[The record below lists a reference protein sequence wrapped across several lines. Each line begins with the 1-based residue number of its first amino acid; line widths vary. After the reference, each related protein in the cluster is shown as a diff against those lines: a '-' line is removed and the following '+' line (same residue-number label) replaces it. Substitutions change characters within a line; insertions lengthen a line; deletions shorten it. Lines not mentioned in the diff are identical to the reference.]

1 MSTEALARVQKL
13 VERMLG
19 DLHVHGWIVAPDW
32 LTGEPRQ
39 EAVPDSYI
47 AEGVMHAILADPAP
61 LLAALAEAGVLREEW
76 GIPDGLAGL
85 QKRTFH
91 SQGMAEALSPDRPVT
106 RRYVTEWTETP

>member
-1 MSTEALARVQKL
+1 MSAEALARVQKL

-19 DLHVHGWIVAPDW
+19 DLHAHGWIVVPDW
-32 LTGEPRQ
+32 NTGEPAQ

-61 LLAALAEAGVLREEW
+61 LLAALAEGGVLEVEDTATHGARTW
-76 GIPDGLAGL
+76 ADFLDGNV
-85 QKRTFH
+85 RTV
-91 SQGMAEALSPDRPVT
+91 RR